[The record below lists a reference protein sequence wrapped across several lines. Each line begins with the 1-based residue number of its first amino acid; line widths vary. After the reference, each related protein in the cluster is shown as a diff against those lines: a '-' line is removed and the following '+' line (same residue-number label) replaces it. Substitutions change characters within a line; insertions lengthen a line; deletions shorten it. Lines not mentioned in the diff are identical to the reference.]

1 VLWPEHAHER
11 RASVRVKMSASVDI
25 SPVRASARVD
35 ISFPVDVTLDGEKR
49 AFGTLLNISRDGLAL
64 KSTALLTLGKL
75 YKFHIRGLGTWRGE
89 VVRVFNGQ
97 NVGVRFDNS
106 EAEKRRIDKI
116 LAARLND
123 NT

>member
-1 VLWPEHAHER
+1 MARPEYAFER
-11 RASVRVKMSASVDI
+11 RASVRVKLSAPVDI
-25 SPVRASARVD
+25 VPVRASARVD
-35 ISFPVDVTLDGEKR
+35 ISFPIDAMFEGEKR

-64 KSTALLTLGKL
+64 ASTSPLTLGKF
-75 YKFHIRGLGTWRGE
+75 YKFHIRGLGSWKGE
-89 VVRVFNGQ
+89 VMRIFNGQ
-97 NVGVRFDNS
+97 NVGVRFDHS